1 MATTDT
7 PITGETWGD
16 EVESVRTYLLAE
28 SEQSFAELR
37 PRVVAEREV
46 LRTLCADTTAE
57 QVAFRPDTGEGED
70 AWGIAEV
77 LRHVASVE
85 VIFAERIRQLGLGQ
99 PVDVTK
105 TYPGFMESHE
115 TRDREELL
123 AAFEASGRVMLEAID
138 AVAGSEILDSFD
150 THRLFGELNCR
161 GWFRLHGLHMSDH
174 ARQVTRLKAQPGYP
188 GA

>member
-16 EVESVRTYLLAE
+16 EVDSVRAYLLAE
-28 SEQSFAELR
+28 SERPFAEIR
-37 PRVVAEREV
+37 PVVAAERER
-46 LRTLCADTTAE
+46 LRALCAGTTAE
-57 QVAFRPDTGEGED
+57 QVAFRPDSGEGED

-105 TYPGFMESHE
+105 TYPGFMESLE
-115 TRDREELL
+115 TRDRDELL
-123 AAFEASGRVMLEAID
+123 AAFEASGRVMLEAVD
-138 AVAGSEILDSFD
+138 AIEGSEVLDSFD

-161 GWFRLHGLHMSDH
+161 GWFRLHGIHMMDH
-174 ARQVTRLKAQPGYP
+174 AHQVAKMKTRSGYP
-188 GA
+188 EA